1 MSRHAGQRG
10 FAHRRF
16 WRSGWPDGR
25 PTVELGMFDSLSD
38 RLGGVFDKLRGRGAL
53 KEQDVR
59 DAMREVRIALLEA
72 DVALPVVRRFIDQVT
87 EKAVGQSV
95 LRSVTPGQQV
105 VKIVNDALIEMLGGE
120 ETAELDLNA
129 APPVVIMMVGLQ
141 GSGKT
146 TSTAKIARLLREKQ
160 GKKVLMASL
169 DVNRPAAQEQL
180 RVLGEQV
187 GVATLPIIA
196 GQQPT
201 EIATRAMQSAKL
213 QAVDVLMLDTAGRL
227 HVDTQLMDEM
237 KAVAAISN
245 PRETLLVVD
254 SLTGQD
260 AVNVAQSFSGEVDLT
275 GVVLTRMDGDARGGA
290 ALSMRAVT
298 GKPIKFAGTGEKMEA
313 LEVFHPSRV
322 ANRIL
327 GMGDIVSIV
336 EKAAEAV
343 KIEDAEALAKR
354 MEQGKFD
361 MNDLRM
367 QLGQMQKMGGLGA
380 LAGMMPG
387 MKKAKAAMQ
396 ASGMDDRVL
405 LRMDAIIGSMTQKER
420 ANPALLNAKRKIRV
434 ANGSGTQV
442 QDVNKILK
450 MHQEMS
456 KAMKQIKKMGGLKGL
471 AAMFG
476 KGGLDAAMPG
486 LGGQGLGPGAAG
498 LPGLG
503 AGGPDLGK
511 FLKK

>member
-1 MSRHAGQRG
+1 
-10 FAHRRF
+10 
-16 WRSGWPDGR
+16 
-25 PTVELGMFDSLSD
+25 MFDSLSD

-53 KEQDVR
+53 NEQDVR

-72 DVALPVVRRFIDQVT
+72 DVALPVVRRFIDEVT

-95 LRSVTPGQQV
+95 LKSITPGQQV
-105 VKIVNDALIEMLGGE
+105 VKIVNDALIEVLGGE
-120 ETAELDLNA
+120 ETVGLDLNA

-146 TSTAKIARLLREKQ
+146 TTTAKLAKLLKEKQ
-160 GKKVLMASL
+160 GKKAMMASL

-180 RVLGEQV
+180 KVLGEQV
-187 GVATLPIIA
+187 DVATLPIIA
-196 GQQPT
+196 GQQPVD
-201 EIATRAMQSAKL
+201 IATRALNAARL
-213 QAVDVLMLDTAGRL
+213 QAVDVLLLDTAGRL
-227 HVDTQLMDEM
+227 HVDQQLMDEM
-237 KAVAAISN
+237 RAVAGISV
-245 PRETLLVVD
+245 PKEVLLVVD

-260 AVNVAQSFSGEVDLT
+260 AVNVAKSFSEQVDLT

-298 GKPIKFAGTGEKMEA
+298 GKPIKFAGTGEKMDA
-313 LEVFHPSRV
+313 LEPFHPSRV

-336 EKAAEAV
+336 EKAAATIEA
-343 KIEDAEALAKR
+343 EDAERLAQR
-354 MEQGKFD
+354 MAKGQFD

-367 QLGQMQKMGGLGA
+367 QLKQMQNMGGLGA

-387 MKKAKAAMQ
+387 MKKAKAAMA

-405 LRMDAIIGSMTQKER
+405 LRMDAIIGSMTPKER
-420 ANPALLNAKRKIRV
+420 ARPDLLNAKRKIRV

-442 QDVNKILK
+442 QDVNKLLK
-450 MHQEMS
+450 MHQEMER
-456 KAMKQIKKMGGLKGL
+456 AMKQIKKMGGLKGL

-486 LGGQGLGPGAAG
+486 LGQQGLGGGAGGAG

-503 AGGPDLGK
+503 NMPSNLGDL
-511 FLKK
+511 LKRK

>member
-1 MSRHAGQRG
+1 
-10 FAHRRF
+10 
-16 WRSGWPDGR
+16 
-25 PTVELGMFDSLSD
+25 MFDTLSD

-53 KEQDVR
+53 NEQDVR
-59 DAMREVRIALLEA
+59 EAMREVRIALLEA
-72 DVALPVVRRFIDQVT
+72 DVALPVARRFIDEVT

-105 VKIVNDALIEMLGGE
+105 VKIVNDALIDMLGGGE
-120 ETAELDLNA
+120 GGGEAVGLDLNA

-146 TSTAKIARLLREKQ
+146 TSTAKLAKLIKEKH
-160 GKKVLMASL
+160 GKKAMMASL

-180 RVLGEQV
+180 KVLGEQV

-196 GQQPT
+196 GQAPVD
-201 EIATRAMQSAKL
+201 IATRALHAAKL
-213 QAVDVLMLDTAGRL
+213 QAVDVLLLDTAGRL
-227 HVDTQLMDEM
+227 HVDQALMEEM
-237 KAVAAISN
+237 KAVSAISA
-245 PRETLLVVD
+245 PKETLLVVD

-260 AVNVAQSFSGEVDLT
+260 AVNVAQSFAGQVDLT
-275 GVVLTRMDGDARGGA
+275 GVILTRMDGDARGGA

-298 GKPIKFAGTGEKMEA
+298 GKPIKFAGTGEKMDAIEP
-313 LEVFHPSRV
+313 FHPSRV

-336 EKAAEAV
+336 EKAAATIEV
-343 KIEDAEALAKR
+343 EDAEKLAQR
-354 MEQGKFD
+354 MAKGQFD

-367 QLGQMQKMGGLGA
+367 QLRQMQNMGGLGM
-380 LAGMMPG
+380 LAGLMPG
-387 MKKAKAAMQ
+387 MKKAKAAMA

-405 LRMDAIIGSMTQKER
+405 LRMDAIIGSMTPKER
-420 ANPALLNAKRKIRV
+420 AKPELLNAKRKIRI

-442 QDVNKILK
+442 QDVNKLIK
-450 MHQEMS
+450 MHQEMER
-456 KAMKQIKKMGGLKGL
+456 AMKQIKKMGGLKGL

-486 LGGQGLGPGAAG
+486 LGSQGLGGGANGGG
-498 LPGLG
+498 LPGLPG
-503 AGGPDLGK
+503 MGNMPANLGDL
-511 FLKK
+511 LKKK